1 MCCNSQSNDFGG
13 RVPAHSSEFLRMED
27 VVLWAVLGTCTA
39 LDATLLWLSGSSNC
53 KQVPAQ

>member
-1 MCCNSQSNDFGG
+1 MSLEDC
-13 RVPAHSSEFLRMED
+13 HSIESSPSRRMED

-39 LDATLLWLSGSSNC
+39 LDATLIWLSGSSNC

>member
-1 MCCNSQSNDFGG
+1 
-13 RVPAHSSEFLRMED
+13 MED

-39 LDATLLWLSGSSNC
+39 LDATLLWLSGRGSSNC